1 MVVASKPLFNKYVGT
16 GPQSARLSF
25 QSSELPLLAP
35 SPQAGVA
42 SPFGPKGG
50 THSLAGEGW
59 EEPIQLKGW
68 TLWYSSIIPL

>member
-16 GPQSARLSF
+16 GPQRTQSARLSF

-35 SPQAGVA
+35 SPASGCC

-50 THSLAGEGW
+50 GDTLACGRGVGGANSVEGMD
-59 EEPIQLKGW
+59 
-68 TLWYSSIIPL
+68 TLVL

>member
-35 SPQAGVA
+35 SPASGCCFPLWSQGGDTLACGRGV
-42 SPFGPKGG
+42 GG
-50 THSLAGEGW
+50 ANSAEGMD
-59 EEPIQLKGW
+59 
-68 TLWYSSIIPL
+68 TLVL

>member
-50 THSLAGEGW
+50 DTLACRRGVGGANSAEGMD
-59 EEPIQLKGW
+59 
-68 TLWYSSIIPL
+68 TLVL